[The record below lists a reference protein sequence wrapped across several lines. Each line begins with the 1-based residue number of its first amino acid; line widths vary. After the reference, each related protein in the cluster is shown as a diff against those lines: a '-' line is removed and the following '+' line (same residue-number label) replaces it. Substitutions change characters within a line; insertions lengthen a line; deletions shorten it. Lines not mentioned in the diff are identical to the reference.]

1 MRHEPRTELKHQNA
15 GRGERHNTRPA
26 AIVAV
31 VVGCCLAVVSL
42 WFSSWLQV
50 LAFILGVWIAQ
61 AAYKIPGALT
71 EGLQYCVTSRTHVI
85 AIGAGLLGGILSGV
99 LQALVCF
106 IATRPELAE
115 MGQILPLSCRI
126 HSVGEVLVGGTLFTS
141 FFVLLP
147 IGIIALWFRHFARLG
162 DGKAQM

>member
-1 MRHEPRTELKHQNA
+1 MRHETRTESGHQNA
-15 GRGERHNTRPA
+15 GRGEHHNTRSA
-26 AIVAV
+26 AIASV

-50 LAFILGVWIAQ
+50 LAFILGVLIAR
-61 AAYKIPGALT
+61 AAYKIPGAST
-71 EGLQYCVTSRTHVI
+71 EGLRYCVTSRTHAI

-106 IATRPELAE
+106 IATRPDLVE

-126 HSVGEVLVGGTLFTS
+126 HSVGETLVGGTLFTS

-147 IGIIALWFRHFARLG
+147 IGIVALWFRHLARLA
-162 DGKAQM
+162 DDKS